1 MSGLVLAGGGHS
13 HALVLRR
20 WAMQPSKRPSNLITL
35 VSRTSTAL
43 YSGMVPG
50 LIAGIY
56 QRAQVAVDLRDLTDQ
71 AGVALVVAEITGLDL
86 RNQQLHLDQ
95 RPSLPYEHLSLNL
108 GAETS
113 TNPAQNLELVP
124 IKPLEP
130 ALAFLADQD
139 RQMGQQDLATSL
151 FQVVGSGLAAV
162 ETVLALRQRWP
173 MRPLVLRIR
182 PGCLQPILI
191 KALEKAE
198 IQIIGTSEMDQTKQ
212 FQTTAGLLCTGSQA
226 PHWLD

>member
-35 VSRTSTAL
+35 VGRTSTAL

-56 QRAQVAVDLRDLTDQ
+56 QRDQVAVDLRDLTDQ

-86 RNQQLHLDQ
+86 QNQQLQLDQ

-108 GAETS
+108 S
-113 TNPAQNLELVP
+113 TPCPNPRLSSSRCP
-124 IKPLEP
+124 SSP
-130 ALAFLADQD
+130 A
-139 RQMGQQDLATSL
+139 RRSC
-151 FQVVGSGLAAV
+151 SGG
-162 ETVLALRQRWP
+162 WMP
-173 MRPLVLRIR
+173 
-182 PGCLQPILI
+182 
-191 KALEKAE
+191 
-198 IQIIGTSEMDQTKQ
+198 SD
-212 FQTTAGLLCTGSQA
+212 
-226 PHWLD
+226 